1 MEYTN
6 SNLIE
11 NQSMDPREDSVS
23 SYAVKPITSYESLVH
38 EEQNPDTDEKQEKT
52 EQNDNSSE
60 FDMAKETIGAYGVN
74 TTVEDIFAQKVEIIK
89 LKIKDI
95 MRQIKEREKLK
106 EINIEKMDQMICDA
120 DTKLLNLGWMGWPG
134 SDSRELLSRKTALEG
149 DVNILERE
157 KRLEEV
163 HCFGDIT
170 QLKKRLADELQEYR
184 ELMRKS
190 SMFNLKG

>member
-1 MEYTN
+1 MEYYN

-11 NQSMDPREDSVS
+11 NENMDPREDHVS
-23 SYAVKPITSYESLVH
+23 SYSVKPATSYESLASK
-38 EEQNPDTDEKQEKT
+38 EQNLDTDEKQEKT
-52 EQNDNSSE
+52 EQNENSSE
-60 FDMAKETIGAYGVN
+60 FDMAQETIGAYGLN

-95 MRQIKEREKLK
+95 MRQIKERGKLK
-106 EINIEKMDQMICDA
+106 EVNIEKMDQMIIEA
-120 DTKLLNLGWMGWPG
+120 VTKILQLDWMCFPG
-134 SDSRELLSRKTALEG
+134 SDSRDILNRKTTLEG

-157 KRLEEV
+157 KRLEDV

-184 ELMRKS
+184 ELMRKR